1 GITLLPFA
9 EPWFDFSSITRA
21 IFTGGIG
28 IVFTAERCCEPG
40 VSPLLTML
48 PEFVLFPESPLS
60 PPPSRY
66 PFPLNG
72 IRSCTSCICVFPA
85 K

>member
-9 EPWFDFSSITRA
+9 ERWFDSPSIIRA
-21 IFTGGIG
+21 ILTGIG
-28 IVFTAERCCEPG
+28 IVLTAERCCEPG
-40 VSPLLTML
+40 VSLVLTLLL
-48 PEFVLFPESPLS
+48 KFVLFSESPL

-66 PFPLNG
+66 PFPLKG
-72 IRSCTSCICVFPA
+72 IRSCVSRVCVLPA